1 MATGLQIRVPT
12 EKLFFLF
19 LKQNICCGYSKEPSQ
34 WDGSFEYPKHML
46 KLIGKEINAI
56 LGSQTILIW
65 TYVAIWGGIL
75 LSWTGTCGS
84 DLRPKQTS
92 TKGQCDKY
100 YVPFMCRSRK
110 FCQRGSKFDKVFL
123 VDKGIEDPNILQ
135 IIRPPA
141 KRLLNGVLLAGRW
154 WPNIECWLDSFVIFQ
169 RIRNSIAK
177 KPYIFFLF
185 FRVTPCRRPK
195 PPPPPLDPPMPF
207 LLYWLDQI
215 LIITPR

>member
-19 LKQNICCGYSKEPSQ
+19 LKQNICCRYSKEPSQ

-84 DLRPKQTS
+84 DLSRLAPKASAINTMYLS
-92 TKGQCDKY
+92 CADPESFIWGC
-100 YVPFMCRSRK
+100 PNLIRF
-110 FCQRGSKFDKVFL
+110 FL

-135 IIRPPA
+135 MGHHPPA
-141 KRLLNGVLLAGRW
+141 SETK
-154 WPNIECWLDSFVIFQ
+154 D
-169 RIRNSIAK
+169 
-177 KPYIFFLF
+177 
-185 FRVTPCRRPK
+185 T
-195 PPPPPLDPPMPF
+195 D
-207 LLYWLDQI
+207 
-215 LIITPR
+215 